1 MIDSPPSLPHF
12 AALLLLL
19 LNVFSFII
27 YGVDKWKAQ
36 HKKER
41 ISERT
46 LLVCGAL
53 AGGWGACLGM
63 VVWNHKTSHR
73 RFRYLIPLFVVI
85 QTIQLLWLAGA
96 Y

>member
-1 MIDSPPSLPHF
+1 MIDSPPLLPHF
-12 AALLLLL
+12 VALLLLL

-27 YGVDKWKAQ
+27 YGVDKWEAQ

-41 ISERT
+41 ISERM
-46 LLVCGAL
+46 LLICAAL